1 MAPEPDGWISELQ
14 KYRAG
19 KDEYFRNDPDS
30 PITVEA
36 RPEFEGLSYYPP
48 DASLRFES
56 VDLVP
61 PAAPRMVDMP
71 ATKGPPRRFVVAG
84 LFTLA
89 VARSTIRLT
98 GYRLLGGRNT
108 ESLFLPFRD
117 ATSGQETYA
126 GGRYLDLEPN
136 GDGSHFIDFNRAY
149 QPYCAYNPRFSCP
162 IPPAENRVAVLIRAG
177 ERLLPGDHMR
187 LGF

>member
-1 MAPEPDGWISELQ
+1 VAAEPDGWVTELQ
-14 KYRAG
+14 MYRAG
-19 KDEYFRNDPDS
+19 KDEYFRTDPES

-36 RPEFEGLSYYPP
+36 RPEFRGLSYYPP
-48 DASLRFES
+48 DAALRFES
-56 VDLVP
+56 VELVP
-61 PAAPRMVDMP
+61 QEPPRMVDMP
-71 ATKGPPRRFVVAG
+71 ATRGPTRRFLVAG
-84 LFTLA
+84 TFSLRIAT
-89 VARSTIRLT
+89 STVRLT
-98 GYRLLGGRNT
+98 GYRLLGGLGT

-162 IPPAENRVAVLIRAG
+162 IPPVENRVAVPIRAG